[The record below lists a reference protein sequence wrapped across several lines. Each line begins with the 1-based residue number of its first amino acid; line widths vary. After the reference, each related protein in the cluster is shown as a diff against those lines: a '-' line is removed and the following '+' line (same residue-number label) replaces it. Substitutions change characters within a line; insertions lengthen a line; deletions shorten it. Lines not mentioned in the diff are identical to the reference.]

1 MIGMDQLHALIAGG
15 ESLTVEFKS
24 DRRQMSDKS
33 IYEEIVSLANTAGG
47 ALLIGVEDD
56 GEITG
61 AGPRHGAT
69 TDPLRLQAAI
79 FGNTVPSINTR
90 VSVVKLESREVLAIE
105 VDRYPEPCATASGKS
120 LHRVIGGD
128 GKPQSA
134 PFYPRDQRSMR
145 IDLGLLDF
153 SAQPMESAVFEDLDP
168 LEFERLRQAVARLR
182 GDASLK
188 ALSDP
193 ELAKAL
199 RLVETTGRGLT
210 PNVAGLLL
218 LGRPDILRKYLP
230 THGAFFQVL
239 DALGNVVA
247 DDTPFESAA
256 PLLRL
261 LGEIELR
268 FAARNREREVPVG
281 LIRLPIPDYAPE
293 SFREAV
299 SNALLHRD
307 YSRMGAVY
315 IQLHPDHLLITNPG
329 GFPEGITL
337 QNILVH
343 EPKPR
348 NPRLAEA
355 FKRIGLVEQTGR
367 GVDRIFLGQL
377 RFGRPAPDYAR
388 SDASGVRVVL
398 RGGDASLEFA
408 AYVFEEDRA
417 GRPFSL
423 DELLVLNQLFHERRI
438 DSEIAARLLQKG
450 AADGHAVLERLQE
463 RGLLEAKGEKRGRVY
478 HLSAG
483 MYRQLGHPAG
493 YVRAHGITA
502 IRQEAMVLE
511 YVAAHGRI
519 ERGQVMELCGINSPQ
534 AGRLLTRLCAAGK
547 LQRQGT
553 PPRWTYYTPVERAG

>member
-1 MIGMDQLHALIAGG
+1 MIGPNLLRELIAGG
-15 ESLTVEFKS
+15 ETLTVEFKS
-24 DRRQMSDKS
+24 DRRQISDKE
-33 IYEEIVSLANTAGG
+33 IYEEIVSLANSAGG
-47 ALLIGVEDD
+47 TLLIGVEDS
-56 GEITG
+56 GEVTG
-61 AGPRHGAT
+61 AAPRHGSN

-90 VSVVKLESREVLAIE
+90 VSVQKLDGPEVLAIE

-120 LHRVIGGD
+120 LRRIIGGD
-128 GKPQSA
+128 GKPQSV

-153 SAQPMESAVFEDLDP
+153 SAQPVESAAFEDLDP

-182 GDASLK
+182 GDVNLK
-188 ALSDP
+188 ALSDS

-199 RLVETTGRGLT
+199 RLVETTDHGLT

-218 LGRPDILRKYLP
+218 LGRPDVIRKHLP

-239 DALGNVVA
+239 DPMGTVVA
-247 DDTPFESAA
+247 DDTPFDSAA
-256 PLLRL
+256 PLLRMF
-261 LGEIELR
+261 GEMELR
-268 FAARNREREVPVG
+268 FAARNQEREVSVG

-299 SNALLHRD
+299 NNALLHRD

-315 IQLHPDHLLITNPG
+315 IQRHPDHLLITNPG

-377 RFGRPAPDYAR
+377 RFGRPVPDYAR

-438 DSEIAARLLQKG
+438 DSDSAARLLQKG

-478 HLSAG
+478 HLSAA
-483 MYRQLGHPAG
+483 MYRQLGQPAG
-493 YVRAHGITA
+493 YVRAHGISA

-511 YVAAHGRI
+511 YVTAHGRI
-519 ERGQVMELCGINSPQ
+519 ELAQVMDLCMLNRGQAQ
-534 AGRLLTRLCAAGK
+534 RLLKRMLESKRLSMRGK
-547 LQRQGT
+547 G
-553 PPRWTYYTPVERAG
+553 PRWAYYVIEK

>member
-1 MIGMDQLHALIAGG
+1 MIGTDQLQELIAGG
-15 ESLTVEFKS
+15 ESLIVEFKS
-24 DRRQMSDKS
+24 DRRQISDKE
-33 IYEEIVSLANTAGG
+33 IYEEIVSLANSAGG
-47 ALLIGVEDD
+47 TLLIGIEDS
-56 GEITG
+56 GEVTG
-61 AGPRHGAT
+61 AVPRHGT
-69 TDPLRLQAAI
+69 STDPLRLQAAI

-90 VSVVKLESREVLAIE
+90 VSVLKTEDREVLAIE

-120 LHRVIGGD
+120 LRRIIGGD
-128 GKPQSA
+128 GKPQSV

-153 SAQPMESAVFEDLDP
+153 SAQPVESAAFDDLDP

-188 ALSDP
+188 ALSDR

-199 RLVETTGRGLT
+199 RLVETSDRGLT

-218 LGRPDILRKYLP
+218 LGRPDVLRKLLP
-230 THGAFFQVL
+230 THSVFFQVL

-247 DDTPFESAA
+247 DETPFESAA
-256 PLLRL
+256 PLLRAL
-261 LGEIELR
+261 SEIQLR
-268 FAARNREREVPVG
+268 FAARNQEREVAVG

-307 YSRMGAVY
+307 FSRMGAVY
-315 IQLHPDHLLITNPG
+315 IQLHPDHLLMTNPG

-388 SDASGVRVVL
+388 SDSSGVRVVL

-408 AYVFEEDRA
+408 AFVFEEDRA

-423 DELLVLNQLFHERRI
+423 DDLLVLNQLFHERRI
-438 DSEIAARLLQKG
+438 DSESAAMLLQKG
-450 AADGHAVLERLQE
+450 PADGHAVLERLQE
-463 RGLLEAKGEKRGRVY
+463 RGLLEAKGERRSRVY

-483 MYRQLGHPAG
+483 MYRQLGQPAG
-493 YVRAHGITA
+493 YVRAHGISA

-511 YVAAHGRI
+511 YVTAHGRI
-519 ERGQVMELCGINSPQ
+519 ELGQVMDLCLLNRGQ
-534 AGRLLTRLCAAGK
+534 AQRLLKRLVDAKK
-547 LQRQGT
+547 LSMRGSGR
-553 PPRWTYYTPVERAG
+553 RWAYYVIEK

>member
-1 MIGMDQLHALIAGG
+1 
-15 ESLTVEFKS
+15 
-24 DRRQMSDKS
+24 
-33 IYEEIVSLANTAGG
+33 
-47 ALLIGVEDD
+47 
-56 GEITG
+56 
-61 AGPRHGAT
+61 
-69 TDPLRLQAAI
+69 
-79 FGNTVPSINTR
+79 
-90 VSVVKLESREVLAIE
+90 
-105 VDRYPEPCATASGKS
+105 
-120 LHRVIGGD
+120 
-128 GKPQSA
+128 
-134 PFYPRDQRSMR
+134 MR

-153 SAQPMESAVFEDLDP
+153 SAQPVESAAFEDLDP

-182 GDASLK
+182 GDANLK
-188 ALSDP
+188 ALRDS

-199 RLVETTGRGLT
+199 RLVETTDHGLT
-210 PNVAGLLL
+210 PNVAGILL
-218 LGRPDILRKYLP
+218 LGRPDVIRKHLP

-239 DALGNVVA
+239 DAMGNVAA
-247 DDTPFESAA
+247 DDTPFDSAA
-256 PLLRL
+256 PLLRML
-261 LGEIELR
+261 SEMELR
-268 FAARNREREVPVG
+268 FAARNQEREVSVG

-315 IQLHPDHLLITNPG
+315 IQFHPDHLLITNPG

-377 RFGRPAPDYAR
+377 RFGRPVPDYAR

-438 DSEIAARLLQKG
+438 DSDSAAGLLQKG

-478 HLSAG
+478 HLSAA
-483 MYRQLGHPAG
+483 MYRQLGQPAG
-493 YVRAHGITA
+493 YVRAHGISA

-519 ERGQVMELCGINSPQ
+519 ELAQVMDLCLLNRGQAQ
-534 AGRLLTRLCAAGK
+534 RLLRRLLQSKRLSMRGK
-547 LQRQGT
+547 G
-553 PPRWTYYTPVERAG
+553 PRWAYYVIEK

>member
-1 MIGMDQLHALIAGG
+1 MIGTDQLRGLIAGG

-24 DRRQMSDKS
+24 DHRQISDKE
-33 IYEEIVSLANTAGG
+33 IYEEIVSMANTAGG
-47 ALLIGVEDD
+47 TLLIGVEDS
-56 GEITG
+56 GEVTG
-61 AGPRHGAT
+61 AAPRHGT
-69 TDPLRLQAAI
+69 STDPLRLQAAI

-90 VSVVKLESREVLAIE
+90 VSVLNMEGPEVLAIE

-120 LHRVIGGD
+120 LRRIVGGD
-128 GKPQSA
+128 GQPQSV

-153 SAQPMESAVFEDLDP
+153 SAQPVESASFEDLDP

-188 ALSDP
+188 ALSDSD
-193 ELAKAL
+193 LAKAL
-199 RLVETTGRGLT
+199 RLVETTDRGLT

-218 LGRPDILRKYLP
+218 LGRPDVIRRLLP
-230 THGAFFQVL
+230 THSVFFQVL
-239 DALGNVVA
+239 DAMSNVVA

-256 PLLRL
+256 PLLRMFS
-261 LGEIELR
+261 EIELR

-307 YSRMGAVY
+307 FSRMGAVY
-315 IQLHPDHLLITNPG
+315 IQLHPDHLLIANPG

-348 NPRLAEA
+348 NPRLAEG

-367 GVDRIFLGQL
+367 GVDRIFVGQL
-377 RFGRPAPDYAR
+377 RFGRPAPDYGR
-388 SDASGVRVVL
+388 SDPSGVRVVL

-408 AYVFEEDRA
+408 AFVFEEDRA

-423 DELLVLNQLFHERRI
+423 DELLLLNQLFHERRI
-438 DSEIAARLLQKG
+438 DSEAAARLLQKG
-450 AADGHAVLERLQE
+450 AADSHAVLERLHE
-463 RGLLEAKGEKRGRVY
+463 RGLVEAKGEKRGRVY
-478 HLSAG
+478 HLSAA
-483 MYRQLGHPAG
+483 MYRQLGQPAG
-493 YVRAHGITA
+493 YVRAHGISA

-511 YVAAHGRI
+511 YVTAHGRI
-519 ERGQVMELCGINSPQ
+519 ELAQVMDLCLLNRGQAQ
-534 AGRLLTRLCAAGK
+534 RLLKRLLQSKRLSMRGK
-547 LQRQGT
+547 G
-553 PPRWTYYTPVERAG
+553 PRWAYYVIEK

>member
-1 MIGMDQLHALIAGG
+1 MIGTDQLQDLIAGG

-24 DRRQMSDKS
+24 DRRQISDKE
-33 IYEEIVSLANTAGG
+33 IYEEIVSLANSAGG
-47 ALLIGVEDD
+47 TLLIGVEDG
-56 GEITG
+56 GEVTG
-61 AGPRHGAT
+61 AVPRHGT
-69 TDPLRLQAAI
+69 STDPLRLQAAI

-90 VSVVKLESREVLAIE
+90 VSLLKTGDREVLAIE

-120 LHRVIGGD
+120 LRRIIGGD
-128 GKPQSA
+128 GKPQSV

-153 SAQPMESAVFEDLDP
+153 SAQPVESAAFDDLDP

-188 ALSDP
+188 ALSDQ

-199 RLVETTGRGLT
+199 RLVETSARGLT

-218 LGRPDILRKYLP
+218 LGRPDVLRSLLP
-230 THGAFFQVL
+230 THSVFFQFL

-247 DDTPFESAA
+247 DETPFESAA
-256 PLLRL
+256 PLLRAL
-261 LGEIELR
+261 SEIELR
-268 FAARNREREVPVG
+268 FAARNQEREVAVG

-307 YSRMGAVY
+307 FSRMGAVY
-315 IQLHPDHLLITNPG
+315 IQLHPDHLLMTNPG

-388 SDASGVRVVL
+388 SDSNGVRVVL

-408 AYVFEEDRA
+408 AFVFEEDRA

-423 DELLVLNQLFHERRI
+423 DDLLVLNQLFHERRI
-438 DSEIAARLLQKG
+438 DSESAAKLLQKG
-450 AADGHAVLERLQE
+450 PADGHAVLERLHE
-463 RGLLEAKGEKRGRVY
+463 RGLLEAKGERRNRVY

-483 MYRQLGHPAG
+483 LYRQLGQPAG
-493 YVRAHGITA
+493 YVRAHGISA

-511 YVAAHGRI
+511 YVTAHGRI
-519 ERGQVMELCGINSPQ
+519 ELSQVMDLCLLNRGQAQ
-534 AGRLLTRLCAAGK
+534 RLLKRLVDAKK
-547 LQRQGT
+547 LSMRGSGR
-553 PPRWTYYTPVERAG
+553 RWAYYVIEK

>member
-1 MIGMDQLHALIAGG
+1 VIETEQLRVLIAGG
-15 ESLTVEFKS
+15 ESLTAEFKS
-24 DRRQMSDKS
+24 DRRQISDKE

-47 ALLIGVEDD
+47 TLLIGVEDS
-56 GEITG
+56 GEVTG
-61 AGPRHGAT
+61 AAPRHGAS

-90 VSVVKLESREVLAIE
+90 VSAVKLEDREVLAIE

-120 LHRVIGGD
+120 LRRIIGGD
-128 GKPQSA
+128 GKPQSV

-153 SAQPMESAVFEDLDP
+153 SAQPVESAAFDDLDP
-168 LEFERLRQAVARLR
+168 LEFERLRQAVVRLR

-188 ALSDP
+188 ALSDQ

-199 RLVETTGRGLT
+199 RLVETSGCGLT

-218 LGRPDILRKYLP
+218 LGRPDVLRRLLP
-230 THGAFFQVL
+230 THGVFFQVF

-247 DDTPFESAA
+247 DETPFEGAA
-256 PLLRL
+256 PLLRAL
-261 LGEIELR
+261 SEIELR
-268 FAARNREREVPVG
+268 FAARNRESEVPVG

-299 SNALLHRD
+299 NNAVLHRD
-307 YSRMGAVY
+307 FSRMGAVY

-367 GVDRIFLGQL
+367 GVDRIFFGQI
-377 RFGRPAPDYAR
+377 RFGRPVPDYGR
-388 SDASGVRVVL
+388 SDSSGVRVVL

-408 AYVFEEDRA
+408 AFVFEEDRA

-438 DSEIAARLLQKG
+438 DSEAAARLMQKG
-450 AADGHAVLERLQE
+450 PADGHAVLERLHE
-463 RGLLEAKGEKRGRVY
+463 RGLVEARGEKRGRVY
-478 HLSAG
+478 HLSAA
-483 MYRQLGHPAG
+483 MYRQLGQPAG
-493 YVRAHGITA
+493 YVRAHGISA

-511 YVAAHGRI
+511 YVSAHGRI
-519 ERGQVMELCGINSPQ
+519 ERGQVMELCGLTSPQ
-534 AGRLLTRLCAAGK
+534 AGRLLSRLCNAGRLK
-547 LQRQGT
+547 RKGT
-553 PPRWTYYTPVERAG
+553 PPRWTYYVAAGGAA

>member
-1 MIGMDQLHALIAGG
+1 VIETDQLQDLIAKG
-15 ESLTVEFKS
+15 ETLAVEFKS
-24 DRRQMSDKS
+24 DRRQISDKE

-47 ALLIGVEDD
+47 ALLIGVEDNGD
-56 GEITG
+56 VTG
-61 AGPRHGAT
+61 AAPRHGAT

-90 VSVVKLESREVLAIE
+90 VSVVKMEDREVLAIE

-120 LHRVIGGD
+120 LRRIIGGD
-128 GKPQSA
+128 GKPQSV

-153 SAQPMESAVFEDLDP
+153 SAQPVESAAFDDLDP
-168 LEFERLRQAVARLR
+168 LEFERLRQAVVRLR

-188 ALSDP
+188 ALSDQ

-199 RLVETTGRGLT
+199 RLVETSGRGLT

-218 LGRPDILRKYLP
+218 LGRPAVLRRHLP
-230 THGAFFQVL
+230 THGVSFQVL

-247 DDTPFESAA
+247 DETPFESAA
-256 PLLRL
+256 PLLRAL
-261 LGEIELR
+261 SEIELR

-299 SNALLHRD
+299 NNALLHRD
-307 YSRMGAVY
+307 FSRMGAVY
-315 IQLHPDHLLITNPG
+315 VQLHPDHLLITNPG

-367 GVDRIFLGQL
+367 GVDRIFFGQL

-388 SDASGVRVVL
+388 SDSSGVRVVL
-398 RGGDASLEFA
+398 RGGDASLEFSA
-408 AYVFEEDRA
+408 FVFEEDRA

-438 DSEIAARLLQKG
+438 DSEAAARLLQKG
-450 AADGHAVLERLQE
+450 PADGHAVLERLHE
-463 RGLLEAKGEKRGRVY
+463 RGLAEAKGEKRGRVY
-478 HLSAG
+478 HLSAA
-483 MYRQLGHPAG
+483 MYRQLGQPAG
-493 YVRAHGITA
+493 YVRAHGISA
-502 IRQEAMVLE
+502 IRQKAMVLE
-511 YVAAHGRI
+511 YVTAHGRI
-519 ERGQVMELCGINSPQ
+519 ELAQVIELCGITRRQ
-534 AGRLLTRLCAAGK
+534 AQRLIRRLIQSKRLSMRGK
-547 LQRQGT
+547 A
-553 PPRWTYYTPVERAG
+553 PRGAYYVLENQ

>member
-1 MIGMDQLHALIAGG
+1 VIGIDQLRDLIAGG
-15 ESLTVEFKS
+15 ETLTVEFKS
-24 DRRQMSDKS
+24 DRRQISDKE
-33 IYEEIVSLANTAGG
+33 IYEEIVSLANSAGG
-47 ALLIGVEDD
+47 TLFIGVEDS
-56 GEITG
+56 GEVTG
-61 AGPRHGAT
+61 AAPRHGT
-69 TDPLRLQAAI
+69 GTDPLRLQAAI

-90 VSVVKLESREVLAIE
+90 VSVQKLDGPEVLVIE

-120 LHRVIGGD
+120 LRRIIGGD
-128 GKPQSA
+128 GKPQSV

-153 SAQPMESAVFEDLDP
+153 SAQPVESAAFEDLDP

-182 GDASLK
+182 GDANLK
-188 ALSDP
+188 ALRDS

-199 RLVETTGRGLT
+199 RLVETTDHGLT
-210 PNVAGLLL
+210 PNVAGILL
-218 LGRPDILRKYLP
+218 LGRPDVIRKHLP

-239 DALGNVVA
+239 DAMGNVAA
-247 DDTPFESAA
+247 DDTPFDSAA
-256 PLLRL
+256 PLLRML
-261 LGEIELR
+261 SEMELR
-268 FAARNREREVPVG
+268 FAARNQEREVSVG

-315 IQLHPDHLLITNPG
+315 IQFHPDHLLITNPG

-377 RFGRPAPDYAR
+377 RFGRPVPDYAR

-438 DSEIAARLLQKG
+438 DSDSAAGLLQKG

-478 HLSAG
+478 HLSAA
-483 MYRQLGHPAG
+483 MYRQLGQPAG
-493 YVRAHGITA
+493 YVRAHGISA

-519 ERGQVMELCGINSPQ
+519 ELAQVIDLCSLNRGQAQ
-534 AGRLLTRLCAAGK
+534 RLLRRLLQSKRLSMRGK
-547 LQRQGT
+547 G
-553 PPRWTYYTPVERAG
+553 PRWAYYVIEK